1 MDKGISVGEFLRFV
15 TSKSILKKVKVKNP
29 RHRNVQMKTR
39 WFVYQDK
46 YDTKHADSSL
56 NHMIKRGM
64 DEWADVRNYMFK

>member
-1 MDKGISVGEFLRFV
+1 
-15 TSKSILKKVKVKNP
+15 
-29 RHRNVQMKTR
+29 MKTR